1 MILRDVGRAIA
12 DTLFPRTCPLC
23 DGLLTV
29 DEDVWCS
36 ACALEL
42 GELVAAFH
50 CPTCGA
56 RTGPYTTPDQ
66 RCLRCRGQKWTVT
79 WLVRVG
85 PYEEP
90 LRRLILGYK
99 FRGRH
104 RVDRVLARMLADALR
119 GRGGVEAIDA
129 FVPIPTRSRDP
140 YGWAHH
146 PVAQVAREVS
156 RMLDRPSLPI
166 LRKRFGVRPQVGLT
180 PPQRRE
186 NIRGAFRLRIGA
198 RPAGATLC
206 LIDDVATTGATLD
219 EAGRVLRA
227 AGAREVVAAVIAKA
241 DSQLEPR

>member
-66 RCLRCRGQKWTVT
+66 RCLRCRGQKWAVT

-206 LIDDVATTGATLD
+206 LIDDVATTGATLH

-227 AGAREVVAAVIAKA
+227 AGAREVVAAVIAKTDA
-241 DSQLEPR
+241 PLEPR